1 MPVCVNDNIKFAL
14 NFYNLSGLV
23 DLGSVE
29 WKSPIIEAIP
39 AIPKE
44 LHSNFLQ
51 GIDKN
56 RICEMEEIHDEWY
69 LYKYFENRNK
79 TQYEG
84 FDPQLV
90 LQETKCAGV
99 DRITMKTQYLANAK
113 GIIENIMDEV
123 ILIR

>member
-14 NFYNLSGLV
+14 NFYNMSGLV

-39 AIPKE
+39 VIPKE

-56 RICEMEEIHDEWY
+56 RICEMEEINDEWY

-79 TQYEG
+79 MQYEG
-84 FDPQLV
+84 FEPQLA

-99 DRITMKTQYLANAK
+99 DRITMKSQYLAASK
-113 GIIENIMDEV
+113 GI
-123 ILIR
+123 